1 MSKNDKTVSVE
12 EFLAELDRRK
22 KMNKVIY
29 FLRYRLTNKSYWSRI
44 WYEQVS
50 SRIRPRNKWVNKVV
64 PRTFSDK
71 DFIYEEVIFA
81 GLVDFWENDNG
92 ESCLRY
98 QWEGDHDSDEERR
111 AVYKRVYDELL
122 EAYVWAIARKG
133 QWEGAHTDWKREQEV
148 IEEDT
153 KHLSVIVRNRKWMWT

>member
-12 EFLAELDRRK
+12 EVLAELDRRK

-81 GLVDFWENDNG
+81 GLVDFSDNDNG

-98 QWEGDHDSDEERR
+98 QWEGDHDTDE
-111 AVYKRVYDELL
+111 
-122 EAYVWAIARKG
+122 
-133 QWEGAHTDWKREQEV
+133 
-148 IEEDT
+148 
-153 KHLSVIVRNRKWMWT
+153 